1 LLIIYIYIYTQI
13 HMNAQRYSTTMQ
25 LPPPPSYQT
34 SMQTNVNQMNYYRPT
49 EERMADFEQLVGRYE
64 SKNEIINK
72 KIID

>member
-1 LLIIYIYIYTQI
+1 
-13 HMNAQRYSTTMQ
+13 
-25 LPPPPSYQT
+25 
-34 SMQTNVNQMNYYRPT
+34 MQTNVNQMNYYRPT